1 MWEQD
6 TTEEGPEWKTWVVP
20 DQKKQK
26 QKPQQKGGNVV
37 ASNNQFLWAG
47 IE

>member
-6 TTEEGPEWKTWVVP
+6 TAEEGPEWKTWAVP
-20 DQKKQK
+20 HQK

>member
-20 DQKKQK
+20 DQKKK
-26 QKPQQKGGNVV
+26 KKPQQKGGNVV